1 MRKSGLV
8 LLILL
13 SALMAA
19 PSGTGTASE
28 GLARL
33 PTGACTL
40 FCPISGYVKV
50 WYVDLNA
57 SLAGSQRIARV
68 GVGEEFEVYVE
79 VWLKKTSSDAPMA
92 LILVGSWSNKWPPVR
107 GAYVKIYEGIPSS
120 TGSKYRL
127 RTTMRAPQTPGNYSL
142 WVMYVPPPREPGVD
156 PVENLFKI
164 WSETENLTGKAP
176 WELPN
181 CGPPHARVEVVAKP
195 KITLTNFWVS
205 KRQVS
210 PGETV
215 EFGVRA
221 NNVGTA
227 EGTYEVEAKLDGS
240 HLETK
245 TGVLAP
251 GQSRDLTW
259 RVKLNQPG
267 DHWIDVGGSF
277 SAQIHVLEPGELKVK
292 NLRASSSELMPGDTL
307 KVYVTVENDGEMERD
322 IQLALIVD
330 GKVVDSKTVLIE
342 PMSSKDVQF
351 EVTLEK
357 PGVHE
362 VKVSKLGPLEVR
374 VLSPGECRLLEVA
387 VGNGTVF
394 PGEVVNLTV
403 TLSNVGDLE
412 TTCVVEVSVN
422 GTVKTSE
429 VVRIPGKGTKNVT
442 LSFPTWA
449 AGLYFV
455 DVNGTELTVEAISPP
470 SPEGEAEGGSGRLR
484 VAAGVASLA
493 AGGAVA
499 AYVMVG
505 RLRSSKSRHGLGAR
519 KTRRH
524 KKRRPVGARRRSGL
538 R

>member
-1 MRKSGLV
+1 MRKRGLV

-13 SALMAA
+13 SVLMAA
-19 PSGTGTASE
+19 PSVAGTASE

-40 FCPISGYVKV
+40 FCPISSYVKV
-50 WYVDLNA
+50 WYIDLNS

-79 VWLKKTSSDAPMA
+79 VWLRKTSAEAPMA
-92 LILVGSWSNKWPPVR
+92 LILVGSWSKKWPPVR

-120 TGSKYRL
+120 KGSKYKL
-127 RTTMRAPQTPGNYSL
+127 RATMRAPQTPGNYSL

-156 PVENLFKI
+156 PVENLFRI

-181 CGPPHARVEVVAKP
+181 CGLPHARVEVLARP
-195 KITLTNFWVS
+195 KITLTSFWVS
-205 KRQVS
+205 KRQAS

-215 EFGVRA
+215 RFGVRV

-227 EGTYEVEAKLDGS
+227 EGTYRVEAKLDGS

-245 TGVLAP
+245 TGVLGP

-259 RVKLNQPG
+259 VVKLNQPG

-292 NLRASSSELMPGDTL
+292 NLRASSSELMPGDAL
-307 KVYVTVENDGEMERD
+307 EVYVTVENDGEMERD
-322 IQLALIVD
+322 IQLALVVD
-330 GKVVDSKTVLIE
+330 GRVVDSKTVLVE
-342 PMSSKDVQF
+342 PMSMKDVEFQ
-351 EVTLEK
+351 VTLKE

-362 VKVSKLGPLEVR
+362 VKVGKLGPLRVR
-374 VLSPGECRLLEVA
+374 VLSPGECRLLKV
-387 VGNGTVF
+387 TVDNSTVVS
-394 PGEVVNLTV
+394 GEIVNLTA

-412 TTCVVEVSVN
+412 ATCVVEMSVN

-429 VVRIPGKGTKNVT
+429 VVRIPGKATKNVT

-449 AGLYFV
+449 AGVYFV
-455 DVNGTELTVEAISPP
+455 DINGTEYTVEAVNTP
-470 SPEGEAEGGSGRLR
+470 SSEGEAGGGTGGLK
-484 VAAGVASLA
+484 VAAGASLA

-499 AYVMVG
+499 AYFMVG
-505 RLRSSKSRHGLGAR
+505 RWRSSKPRHGLTAR
-519 KTRRH
+519 KTSRRR
-524 KKRRPVGARRRSGL
+524 KRRPAGAMKRGGL